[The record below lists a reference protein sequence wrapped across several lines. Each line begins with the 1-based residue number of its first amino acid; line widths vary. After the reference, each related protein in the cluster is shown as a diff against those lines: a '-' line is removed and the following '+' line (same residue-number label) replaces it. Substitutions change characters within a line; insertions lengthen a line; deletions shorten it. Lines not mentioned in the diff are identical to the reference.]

1 MKERACI
8 HTVEGERRL
17 DNLYVD
23 AQRDTWLTTSPTS
36 YNVLKFCTSTL
47 VSPQSCGLR
56 LRLSHTWHAQQN
68 GENLRLQIKKS
79 YPEKARQTGFRVD
92 SIAKLDA

>member
-1 MKERACI
+1 
-8 HTVEGERRL
+8 
-17 DNLYVD
+17 VD
-23 AQRDTWLTTSPTS
+23 AQRDTRLTTSAPS

-47 VSPQSCGLR
+47 VSPQACGLR

-68 GENLRLQIKKS
+68 GEKLGLQIKKP
-79 YPEKARQTGFRVD
+79 YPEKARQTGLRFD